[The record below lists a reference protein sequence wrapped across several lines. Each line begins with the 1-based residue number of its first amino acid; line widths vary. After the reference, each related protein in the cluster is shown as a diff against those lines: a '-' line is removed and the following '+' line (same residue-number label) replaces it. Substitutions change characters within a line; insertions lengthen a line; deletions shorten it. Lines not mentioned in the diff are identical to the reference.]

1 MPNILDKIV
10 DTKREELR
18 HSKIERPF
26 SALESYVKSLPTPL
40 NLSGALMGDNVRLI
54 AEAKKASPSKGLL
67 RADYNPVDLANIYA
81 SNGAAA
87 MSVLT
92 ETNNFQGSL
101 DHLES
106 AAAVMRPLGIPIL
119 RKDFIFDPYQIYES
133 RAHGADAVLLIVSI
147 LSRENLSDLLAI
159 CKSLWLQVLT
169 EVHNEKELALA
180 LSCGCEIIG
189 INNRNLKTF
198 ETNLSTTID
207 LAPKVPAGHVLVSE
221 SGINQHS
228 DLVRLGRLG
237 INAVLVGEAIVTAP
251 DPGHKIKQLLHD
263 LN

>member
-10 DTKREELR
+10 DDKREELR

-26 SALESYVKSLPTPL
+26 STLESYVKSLPIPL

-67 RADYNPVDLANIYA
+67 KADYNPADLANIYA

-92 ETNNFQGSL
+92 ETNNFQGAL
-101 DHLES
+101 GHLAS

-119 RKDFIFDPYQIYES
+119 RKDFMFDPYQIYES

-147 LSRENLSDLLAI
+147 LSRENLSNLLAV
-159 CKSLWLQVLT
+159 CKNLWIQALT
-169 EVHNEKELALA
+169 EVHDEKELELA

-198 ETNLSTTID
+198 ETNLSTTMD
-207 LAPKVPAGHVLVSE
+207 LSVKVPAGHILEVKAGSI
-221 SGINQHS
+221 S
-228 DLVRLGRLG
+228 
-237 INAVLVGEAIVTAP
+237 IV
-251 DPGHKIKQLLHD
+251 IW
-263 LN
+263 